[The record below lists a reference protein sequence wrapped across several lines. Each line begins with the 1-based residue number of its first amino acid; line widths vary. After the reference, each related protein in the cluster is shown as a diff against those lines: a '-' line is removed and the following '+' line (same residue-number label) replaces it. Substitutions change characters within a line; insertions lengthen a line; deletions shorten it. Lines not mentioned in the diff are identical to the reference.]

1 MFLEYV
7 YTYCQSIP
15 ESVYI
20 VEGTQLFMTN
30 DSVFFLDKP
39 LVVVGTSALKSLF
52 QRLDRQLS
60 DEEKKKPFSV
70 GNTHIMKLLKD
81 VRRLQ
86 YKDAKK
92 LNRFLLSLYDCKK

>member
-1 MFLEYV
+1 M
-7 YTYCQSIP
+7 
-15 ESVYI
+15 
-20 VEGTQLFMTN
+20 FMTN

-70 GNTHIMKLLKD
+70 GKTHIMKLLKD